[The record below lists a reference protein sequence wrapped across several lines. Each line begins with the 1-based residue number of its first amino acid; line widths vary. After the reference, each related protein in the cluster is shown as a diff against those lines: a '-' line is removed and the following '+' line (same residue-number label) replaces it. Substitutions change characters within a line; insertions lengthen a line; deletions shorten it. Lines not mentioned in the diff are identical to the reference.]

1 MGRLHQA
8 TRPDDAVDQL
18 LLAFWPAADVVRLGC
33 GGGNRLAAGETAVV
47 KLLDC
52 SAGDRERQ
60 DAAFPCARTSGSGLH
75 PGIACPCFHVP
86 LLMLMTH
93 VLDLQFGDR
102 IVTLID
108 RKSTR
113 LNSSHLGI

>member
-52 SAGDRERQ
+52 SAGDSERQ
-60 DAAFPCARTSGSGLH
+60 DAALPCARTAGSGLYAR
-75 PGIACPCFHVP
+75 IARTGFHVP
-86 LLMLMTH
+86 LLMLRSEEHTSE
-93 VLDLQFGDR
+93 LQSLR
-102 IVTLID
+102 
-108 RKSTR
+108 
-113 LNSSHLGI
+113 H